1 MDHKKDEPVTRQV
14 PDEREFLTRQGR
26 ILAEAEAKAKV
37 RHARQMLL
45 INAGGALVIA
55 LLLGLIFWLVNR

>member
-1 MDHKKDEPVTRQV
+1 MDNEERQV

-37 RHARQMLL
+37 RHKRKMLL
-45 INAGGALVIA
+45 INAIACLVIGAVIA
-55 LLLGLIFWLVNR
+55 LLFWLVNKR